1 MEGVNY
7 KTCRQIMTNFYRKN
21 LTKGK
26 PPNVP
31 HLCPIENYWA
41 ALKRAVYAGG
51 YQAKSLDALKRLFRA
66 KIREVD
72 QHLIFNLFRSIK
84 ATFIKTAEDPYATFK
99 WIDSFLFNF
108 LLSYAFYELYLIDI
122 HFIVQYAIVSPL
134 K

>member
-1 MEGVNY
+1 MEGVKNE
-7 KTCRQIMTNFYRKN
+7 TRCQIMTNFYRKN

-51 YQAKSLDALKRLFRA
+51 YQAKSLDALKRRNWA
-66 KIREVD
+66 KIRKIDPQV
-72 QHLIFNLFRSIK
+72 IVNLFRSIK
-84 ATFIKTAEDPYATFK
+84 ANLIKTADGAYATFK

-108 LLSYAFYELYLIDI
+108 LLFYTFYELYLIYV

-134 K
+134 